1 MDNINN
7 KQNTQFIN
15 SKNRKFGATISLINM
30 LTSVVLGLVYTPFVL
45 KRLGQSEYGIYSL
58 ASSIV
63 SYLAILDLGFGNTL
77 VRYTARAKATNQDD
91 RYINGFFLIF
101 YCLIS
106 LVALGIGLAL
116 SLGLGSFFG
125 SSFSESEILTLR
137 KVYFIFLA
145 NTALAFPASFFSAII
160 RTNEKFIFANVMT
173 LISNILRHLFGAF
186 VLLLGYHSVA
196 MALVSFGVSIFAFI
210 VNLFCCFKKLHLKI
224 GLKKFDKSFYKEIIL
239 FSAFILI
246 NIIVDELYGATDN
259 IILGK
264 VCGAAAVSIYAVGVT
279 FKGYFSKFSMAISSV
294 FLPHVSKLSI
304 KNDGIEKMSNLFV
317 KVGRIQFLL
326 LSYILLGFTIYG
338 REFIKLWVGNSY
350 KASFYIALLVIIPA
364 IIPLS
369 QNIGISIL
377 QALNKHKTRS
387 IMYLCIALFNIG
399 ISIPLSYKFAGIGAA
414 MGTAIGNLLG
424 QILFMNWYY
433 HRIGINVKGYWKQV
447 ILIFALEIPI
457 GGIFLLSLL
466 LPISGWGGLLVKIA
480 MSQIFTLP
488 YFYFVVLNK
497 NEKELT
503 LGTLLKPFKKIHKTK
518 KNKEV

>member
-1 MDNINN
+1 MSNIETTDNVKNA
-7 KQNTQFIN
+7 N
-15 SKNRKFGATISLINM
+15 SKNRKIGATISLVNM
-30 LTSVVLGLVYTPFVL
+30 LTSIVLGLIYTPFVL
-45 KRLGQSEYGIYSL
+45 KKLGQGEYGIYSL

-63 SYLAILDLGFGNTL
+63 SYLAILDLGFGSTL
-77 VRYTARAKATNQDD
+77 VRYTSRAKAVDEDD
-91 RYINGFFLIF
+91 RYINGFFLLF

-106 LVALGIGLAL
+106 LISLGIGIVL

-125 SSFSESEILTLR
+125 SSFSQDELVILR

-160 RTNEKFIFANVMT
+160 RTNEKFIFANIMT
-173 LISNILRHLFGAF
+173 LISNILRHLFGVL

-196 MALVSFGVSIFAFI
+196 MALVSLGVSIFAFI
-210 VNLFCCFKKLHLKI
+210 INLFCCFKKLHLKI
-224 GLKKFDKSFYKEIIL
+224 GLKKFDKSFYKEIIF

-246 NIIVDELYGATDN
+246 NIVVDELYGATDN

-264 VCGAAAVSIYAVGVT
+264 VCGTVAVSIYAVGVT

-294 FLPHVSKLSI
+294 FLPHVSKLSV

-338 REFIKLWVGNSY
+338 REFIKLWVGNGY
-350 KASFYIALLVIIPA
+350 EDSFYIALLVIIPA

-387 IMYLCIALFNIG
+387 IMYLCIALFNVG

-424 QILFMNWYY
+424 QILFMNYYY
-433 HRIGINVKGYWKQV
+433 HRIGINVKDYWKQV
-447 ILIFALEIPI
+447 ILILALEIPI
-457 GGIFLLSLL
+457 GGAFLLSLL
-466 LPISGWGGLLVKIA
+466 LPISGWGGLLTKIA
-480 MSQIFTLP
+480 IPQIFALP
-488 YFYFVVLNK
+488 YFYFIVLNK

-503 LGTLLKPFKKIHKTK
+503 LGVLLKPFKKILKTK
-518 KNKEV
+518 KNKEA